1 MLVFVK
7 ASFLVLLFSYSAVM
21 VRSLVSDEDICNITI
36 DVVDPAFYSKC
47 DRFADCGDNI
57 NWHFNL
63 HFSFKT
69 VAWGSK

>member
-1 MLVFVK
+1 
-7 ASFLVLLFSYSAVM
+7 M

-63 HFSFKT
+63 HLSFKT
-69 VAWGSK
+69 VDWGSK